1 MSHAAAGPLRSNARR
16 NRERIL
22 DVAHAALTASADASL
37 NSIAKQAGVGIA
49 TLYRHFPTREA
60 LVLEVYR
67 HEVQQ
72 LANLAPALLRTHEP
86 IDALRAWMDQLARYG
101 MTKAGLADTLN
112 AAGTSHDALAAESYG
127 PVIGALSLLLRTNED
142 AGTIRVGLDPDDV
155 LLILG
160 FLWRIDPKTDWA
172 ARAARLLDVIID
184 GLRADAP
191 GPHTPSVT
199 H

>member
-1 MSHAAAGPLRSNARR
+1 LRSNARR

-22 DVAHAALTASADASL
+22 DVAHVALTASADASL

-67 HEVQQ
+67 HEVHQ
-72 LANLAPALLRTHEP
+72 LADLAPALLATHEP

-127 PVIGALSLLLRTNED
+127 PVIGALSLLLQTNED

-184 GLRADAP
+184 GLRADTP
-191 GPHTPSVT
+191 GPRTPSVP